1 MTDEHLVQKTN
12 ASVRHGKIMM
22 IVSFASILFWI
33 LLSEGYRAD
42 LNVIANIFYTLE
54 VEFFEICPRQT
65 ETFQL
70 PCTALFS
77 FMTKNLILL
86 SFLVGTYGVLIWQ
99 GLTTSPVLYLQAYIA
114 KKKERNHAI
123 ASAQIPIP
131 TNRAEEKQVLP
142 ESSNSKE
149 DFVVKIIMAIGGAM
163 FFLIFWIFLGSV
175 SSKP

>member
-12 ASVRHGKIMM
+12 ASVRHGKI
-22 IVSFASILFWI
+22 IVITSVASIIVWLLISEKYYTDVNFFTNLFF
-33 LLSEGYRAD
+33 LK
-42 LNVIANIFYTLE
+42 
-54 VEFFEICPRQT
+54 VEFFETCKGEYLRRS
-65 ETFQL
+65 
-70 PCTALFS
+70 CTSLFS

-114 KKKERNHAI
+114 KRKERNQLI
-123 ASAQIPIP
+123 VSAQIPIP

-149 DFVVKIIMAIGGAM
+149 DFVVKIIMAIGGVM